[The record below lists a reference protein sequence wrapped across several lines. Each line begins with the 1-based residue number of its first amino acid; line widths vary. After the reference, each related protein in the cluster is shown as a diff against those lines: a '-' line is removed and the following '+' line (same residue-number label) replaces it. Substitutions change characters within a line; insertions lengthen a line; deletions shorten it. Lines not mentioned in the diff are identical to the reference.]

1 VGSHLGLPYYGTKSA
16 PEMFPLAPNPVA
28 GKQSP
33 HLTQQPEETQEMS
46 DNEQLPEAKPTLE
59 ELVARITDENRH
71 PETDRGEPVGE
82 EVW

>member
-1 VGSHLGLPYYGTKSA
+1 
-16 PEMFPLAPNPVA
+16 MFPLAPNAVA

-71 PETDRGEPVGE
+71 SETDWGEPVGE
-82 EVW
+82 ELW